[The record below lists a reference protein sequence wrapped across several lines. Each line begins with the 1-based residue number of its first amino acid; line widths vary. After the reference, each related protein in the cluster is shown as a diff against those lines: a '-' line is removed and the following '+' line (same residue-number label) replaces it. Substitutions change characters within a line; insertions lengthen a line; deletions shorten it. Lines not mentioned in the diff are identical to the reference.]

1 MSSEKRIFSELEE
14 LCAVPGYLEVI
25 AAFSF
30 KDTFTHQKGEVLG
43 IEDILSNFNYER
55 LSRTELST
63 LIGLCCKNGI
73 IDKKLSQEET
83 QGYML
88 RTVDLM
94 SKLHDTFYQDF
105 SFSKLTS
112 EQQFFTSSSIVREA
126 IFYAGDGV
134 FKHQYRD
141 LIGIRYSK
149 DDAWI
154 NENKGFSISNA
165 VEVFNLIDSIT
176 VDKAN
181 RINKLESNF
190 LSIFQFSIDDILSR
204 TNLNIEI
211 IRSVLSSFSSLPQE
225 GMEVFTTIDSFN
237 PRNAFPII
245 NLENDN
251 FISFQSYS
259 LWESLYESPFFW
271 FNSDKSYK
279 QEASKNRG
287 QFTED
292 YCAARLE
299 TVFKAGNV
307 YKNIDVY
314 QGKTRVSEIDVLV
327 VFGDYALVVQ
337 AKSKKL
343 TIEARKGNSNQLKS
357 DFKAAVQDAYDQAL
371 ICSKLLQQED
381 VVYKQGDRI
390 IDLKGNKYKDIFPIC
405 VVSDYYPALATQS
418 REFLNFEVTNV
429 IKHPYVMDVFLVD
442 LICEMLDSPL
452 FLLDYLIKR
461 CDFGHVLLSNH
472 ELNILSTYITHNLY
486 FESNPS
492 MIFLEESL
500 SGELELALL
509 ARRENFNLPKT
520 PNGILT
526 LENKYS
532 AIGKIF
538 KELKFSNKSEKQ
550 NLGFLLL
557 SLSEE
562 TLSQLDSAMKHMIK
576 AFSKGKKHSDLTIGL
591 DGSSSGLTIHCN
603 DESLFESINKLIDH
617 CKKRKYL
624 MKADSWIGLLI
635 SPSDLTIRFIYL
647 LNEVWEKSDDLE
659 KLIDILPNKIVK
671 TSKLNGARN
680 LFLPTIAKTPKIGRN
695 EKCFCN
701 SGKKYKHC
709 CLN

>member
-14 LCAVPGYLEVI
+14 LCAAPGYLEVI

-30 KDTFTHQKGEVLG
+30 KDTFTHQKNEELD
-43 IEDILSNFNYER
+43 IEDILSNFSNER

-73 IDKKLSQEET
+73 IDKKLSREEI
-83 QGYML
+83 QDYML
-88 RTVDLM
+88 RTTDLM
-94 SKLHDTFYQDF
+94 SKLHDSFYKDF
-105 SFSKLTS
+105 DFKELTS
-112 EQQFFTSSSIVREA
+112 DKQFFTLPAIVREA

-165 VEVFNLIDSIT
+165 IEVFKLIDLIT
-176 VDKAN
+176 IDKAN
-181 RINKLESNF
+181 RINKLESSF
-190 LSIFQFSIDDILSR
+190 LSIFKFSIDDISSR
-204 TNLNIEI
+204 TSLNIEI
-211 IRSVLSSFSSLPQE
+211 IRSVLSSFSSLPQD

-237 PRNAFPII
+237 PRNAFPILK
-245 NLENDN
+245 LENDN

-271 FNSDKSYK
+271 FNSDKFYK
-279 QEASKNRG
+279 QQASKNRG

-292 YCAARLE
+292 YCATRFE
-299 TVFKAGNV
+299 TVFKTGNV

-314 QGKTRVSEIDVLV
+314 QGKTRISEIDVLV
-327 VFGDYALVVQ
+327 IFGDYALVVQ

-381 VVYKQGDRI
+381 VVYKQGDKI

-429 IKHPYVMDVFLVD
+429 IKHPYVMDVFLID

-452 FLLDYLIKR
+452 FLFDYLIKR

-472 ELNILSTYITHNLY
+472 ELNILSTYITNNLY

-492 MIFLEESL
+492 MVFLEESL
-500 SGELELALL
+500 SGQLELALL

-520 PNGILT
+520 PNGVLT

-532 AIGKIF
+532 VIGKIF
-538 KELKFSNKSEKQ
+538 KELKFSNKPEKQ

-557 SLSEE
+557 SLSEK
-562 TLSQLDSAMKHMIK
+562 TLEQLDSAMKHMIG
-576 AFSKGKKHSDLTIGL
+576 AFSKGKKHSDLTIGI
-591 DGSSSGLTIHCN
+591 DGSSSGLTIHFN
-603 DESLFESINKLIDH
+603 DESLFESINTLIDH
-617 CKKRKYL
+617 CKRRKYS

-635 SPSDLTIRFIYL
+635 SPSDTTIRFIYSS
-647 LNEVWEKSDDLE
+647 NEVWEKSDDLE
-659 KLIDILPNKIVK
+659 KLSDALPNKIVK
-671 TSKLNGARN
+671 TSKLNQTKN
-680 LFLPTIAKTPKIGRN
+680 LFLPITAKIPKIGRN
-695 EKCFCN
+695 EKCPCN

-709 CLN
+709 CLT